1 MVCMDHPKIIVCDCD
16 GVLTDGKLNIDH
28 TGTKMFKSF
37 HTKDVRAI
45 REFIANGYEFYIVSA
60 DDWGAKAFAEKVGAV
75 FIELRDKKE
84 YRHVLNISD
93 QSGVIVIGDD
103 AWDIPMMLGEFCYKP
118 KGSTIS
124 PGKELN
130 TPGGHGVIAE
140 LANIL
145 L

>member
-60 DDWGAKAFAEKVGAV
+60 DDWGAKTFAEKVGAV
-75 FIELRDKKE
+75 FIELRDKSKVRD
-84 YRHVLNISD
+84 YIPGPFICV
-93 QSGVIVIGDD
+93 GDD
-103 AWDIPMMLGEFCYKP
+103 VWDIAMMKLAQRAYRPADSKLTGWAPMI
-118 KGSTIS
+118 TA
-124 PGKELN
+124 
-130 TPGGHGVIAE
+130 GGHGVIAE